1 MTRFIALVAF
11 ATATAYEMDDDVV
24 MMQSNIRTT
33 TGDEKDTNER
43 KLILCNTF
51 TSENNLVVTLRRTA
65 QKLALLKYKECQ
77 SATAMLEDG
86 DHFDFQDET
95 KGPALVQSAAATT
108 SDSNESDAVAGPVG
122 SFLVKALPQPNHAL
136 LLIVDKQAGGK
147 AGFVSHAFDP
157 EPEDGAQVA
166 VIDTYSGAS
175 NQKVQLHIKSPDMP
189 ATDLYFN
196 GVATISAGMYTL
208 DLDGTDVQLEAKNH
222 TNYVIIRTGADGE
235 QQGSALVGAFPQ
247 SLIVFPRAA
256 ASSMTAISLGAFLI
270 PLLVSALTL

>member
-1 MTRFIALVAF
+1 MAVRFGVALAALASVR
-11 ATATAYEMDDDVV
+11 AYEIQDDVV

-33 TGDEKDTNER
+33 TVDDNTR

-51 TSENNLVVTLRRTA
+51 TSNEDLFVTLRRTG
-65 QKLALLKYKECQ
+65 QKLATLKYKMCE
-77 SATAMLEDG
+77 SAQAQLEDG
-86 DHFDFQDET
+86 DHFDFQDGS
-95 KGPALVQSAAATT
+95 KGASLAQTDANASAT
-108 SDSNESDAVAGPVG
+108 GPVG
-122 SFLVKALPQPNHAL
+122 SFLVKALPQPSHAL

-166 VIDTYSGAS
+166 VIDTFSGAS

-196 GVATISAGMYTL
+196 GVATISAGTYSL
-208 DLDGTDVQLEAKNH
+208 DLDGSDIKLVAKNH

-235 QQGSALVGAFPQ
+235 QQGSNLVGAFPQ
-247 SLIVFPRAA
+247 DLIVYPNAG
-256 ASSMTAISLGAFLI
+256 ASSLMATALGVVLL
-270 PLLVSALTL
+270 PLVLFI